1 MCGAKTSSMG
11 PVGAGEAVILN
22 RDESWSLLNL
32 HAPSFVTGQGMII
45 LIVIMMAICYFGIR
59 TRRRNR
65 LARHMSAATMMD
77 LGQMSRLTQTVP
89 AAPPVI
95 DYPVPHFQSGVNPN
109 LPTAPNAP
117 GRSAELQHL
126 QNLAIRY
133 GRNLA

>member
-1 MCGAKTSSMG
+1 MCGAKTSSIG

-65 LARHMSAATMMD
+65 LARHMSATTMMD

-95 DYPVPHFQSGVNPN
+95 EYPISHFQSGVNPN
-109 LPTAPNAP
+109 LPTAPRAP
-117 GRSAELQHL
+117 GRSAEMQHL

-133 GRNLA
+133 GRDLA

>member
-65 LARHMSAATMMD
+65 LARHMSATTMMD

-95 DYPVPHFQSGVNPN
+95 DYPVPHFQSGANPN
-109 LPTAPNAP
+109 IPTAPNAP
-117 GRSAELQHL
+117 GRAAELQHL
-126 QNLAIRY
+126 QNLARRY